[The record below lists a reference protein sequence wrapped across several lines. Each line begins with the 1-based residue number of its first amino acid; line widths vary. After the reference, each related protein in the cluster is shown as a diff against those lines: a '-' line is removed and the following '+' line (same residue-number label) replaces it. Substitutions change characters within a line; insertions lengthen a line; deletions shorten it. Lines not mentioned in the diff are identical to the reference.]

1 MNEAKIA
8 RISSGLNTIARKVLD
23 AVPAQTIW
31 SKAQIHAELH
41 RIGVSCDRS
50 LVDGCLD
57 NLRGQGLIKE
67 PTRGEFTRV
76 TPKTTTHQTEEPMTT
91 HQIPPARPPASP
103 VPEKKDPLAR
113 LAVAAKAMRQAAE
126 EVEAAALEAAEM
138 VQKAEQGAEK
148 FRQLQAM
155 LQS

>member
-8 RISSGLNTIARKVLD
+8 RITSGLNTIARKVLD
-23 AVPAQTIW
+23 AVPAQAIW

-41 RIGVSCDRS
+41 RVGVSCDRS

-67 PTRGEFTRV
+67 PTRGCFTRV
-76 TPKTTTHQTEEPMTT
+76 TPKTTTTYTEEPMPNTQT
-91 HQIPPARPPASP
+91 RASVTQIHQ
-103 VPEKKDPLAR
+103 PEKQDPLAR
-113 LAVAAKAMRQAAE
+113 LAEAAKMMRLAAE
-126 EVEAAALEAAEM
+126 EVEAAALEAAEL
-138 VQKAEQGAEK
+138 VQKAEQGAAK